1 MLPMRG
7 ATRALLFCLLV
18 CLPAHTVAD
27 TPSEYQLK
35 AAFLYN
41 FALFTEWPEHVGDTL
56 NLCVYGSDPFGD
68 DLLKLEERS
77 VGTRR
82 LSVHSTPTLTELSNC
97 ELVFISRAAIGQLP
111 QILGTVQGS
120 PVLTV
125 ADSPS
130 AMRRGVA
137 INMITQH
144 NRIAFEANLTAA
156 RAQGLNLSSR
166 LLRLAEEVEQ

>member
-1 MLPMRG
+1 MR
-7 ATRALLFCLLV
+7 RAAQALVLCLLV
-18 CLPAHTVAD
+18 CLPAHMAAGA
-27 TPSEYQLK
+27 PSEYQLK

-56 NLCVYGSDPFGD
+56 NLCVYGSDPFGA

-82 LSVHSTPTLTELSNC
+82 LSVHLTPTLNELSNC
-97 ELVFISRAAIGQLP
+97 ELVFISRSAIGQLP
-111 QILGTVQGS
+111 QILGTVDGS

-137 INMITQH
+137 INMITQQ